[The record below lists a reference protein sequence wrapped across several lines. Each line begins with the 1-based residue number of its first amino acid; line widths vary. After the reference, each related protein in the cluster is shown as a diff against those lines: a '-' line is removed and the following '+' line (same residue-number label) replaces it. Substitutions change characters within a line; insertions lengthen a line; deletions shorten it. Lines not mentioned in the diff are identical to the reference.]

1 MEEKEERVNL
11 LFNFPSLLFPE
22 SPLRK
27 AGRQAGRQA
36 EMRGRDGWQISAD
49 IRRDSSGA
57 PRGRQTP
64 FARWLAGS
72 LLFPFGRRMIDGDA
86 HSL

>member
-1 MEEKEERVNL
+1 MNL

-27 AGRQAGRQA
+27 EGRQAGRQA

-57 PRGRQTP
+57 PRGRQTTDALRSL
-64 FARWLAGS
+64 ARWLTP
-72 LLFPFGRRMIDGDA
+72 FPLWPPND
-86 HSL
+86 